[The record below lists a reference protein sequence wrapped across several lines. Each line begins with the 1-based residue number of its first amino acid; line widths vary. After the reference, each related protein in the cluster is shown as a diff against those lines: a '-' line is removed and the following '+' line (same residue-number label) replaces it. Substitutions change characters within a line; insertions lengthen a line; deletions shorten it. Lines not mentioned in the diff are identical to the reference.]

1 MELLRPFKTEMERY
15 KSIDA
20 LRNGNYLSKTLR
32 SQWPH
37 LVTNLIASMKTWLVI
52 KNMSVFLSKQAS
64 LILDMVSTDC
74 TKRPSAA
81 QILERL
87 DVPVA
92 TTNSEMKEDANQSVP
107 ELLAIIADLK
117 RQLALKETLIR
128 QLSQESSSS

>member
-1 MELLRPFKTEMERY
+1 
-15 KSIDA
+15 
-20 LRNGNYLSKTLR
+20 
-32 SQWPH
+32 
-37 LVTNLIASMKTWLVI
+37 
-52 KNMSVFLSKQAS
+52 
-64 LILDMVSTDC
+64 MVSTDC
-74 TKRPSAA
+74 AKRPSAA

-92 TTNSEMKEDANQSVP
+92 INSGNGFESNQSVP